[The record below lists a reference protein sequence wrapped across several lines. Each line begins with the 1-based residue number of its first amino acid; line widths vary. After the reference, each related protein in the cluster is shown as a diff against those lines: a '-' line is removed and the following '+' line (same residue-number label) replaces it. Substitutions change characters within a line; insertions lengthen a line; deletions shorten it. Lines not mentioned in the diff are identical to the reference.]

1 MSKRDF
7 IMKLKDP
14 LYAEAMKLDELVE
27 SLALGNTVET
37 IPGASLMYITI
48 FMNKCFIGENERR
61 TLEWEVQKATKLWW
75 FEGAQ
80 YVEMHSQITM
90 GFRVR

>member
-1 MSKRDF
+1 
-7 IMKLKDP
+7 
-14 LYAEAMKLDELVE
+14 
-27 SLALGNTVET
+27 
-37 IPGASLMYITI
+37 
-48 FMNKCFIGENERR
+48 MNKCFIGENERR
-61 TLEWEVQKATKLWW
+61 TLENEVQKATKLWW